1 MTRRRREEGRFAD
14 MSRRLVLVVLL
25 IGLVAIGSAVA
36 PWTVSDA
43 LTGAIAHQ
51 LREAYGLEL
60 RVAGRSTVAL
70 LPVPRLKFDDVTIA
84 NRDGVPIVRGGQLR
98 GEFRLVPLL
107 AGRMELAE
115 ASLSGSAIEVALD
128 GSGRHG
134 LTDTLG
140 LLRDQAERRRTASA
154 PVRRLALQGAR
165 IVVRDA
171 RAGADRSVEDVN
183 LVAIWPTPDA
193 SLELSGTLSWRD
205 EVVDFSLSDLRPGAL
220 VGGKPSR
227 FAARVKSPTGAL
239 TIAGEVSAEA
249 RAGGTLSFTTRSFG
263 DVSRLTGVG
272 FAGARTPGPVSVE
285 GEFTA
290 DRRAISLGSARLVI
304 GADRLEGA
312 LALRFDGDRPAVSGT
327 LASDRL
333 DLGALLAPA
342 TRALRSDAGWS
353 GEPWPMAEL
362 TGADLDLRLS
372 AAVARIGPVTLDD
385 VAGGLLV
392 KQGRLEA
399 SLGRAGLYRGVAKG
413 RLTASTLSSRAD
425 VRLQGSLDG
434 VEVGS
439 LLADVGHGRWLS
451 GPAQAQFVLEGAGE
465 SAAEVVAQTH
475 GRASVSV
482 KQGELIGIGVADLM
496 RRVERRPV
504 ATALD
509 WRGGRTPFDHAAATI
524 NVVSGVGDIVEGS
537 FVAPTARGSVQ
548 GRVSLVERTL
558 ALRAALEPLGAAP
571 ASSISFDIT
580 GPMHEPSVV
589 PDLRGVVGRS
599 GAAGPLL
606 GRESTAAATR
616 ALGYAPTA
624 Q

>member
-1 MTRRRREEGRFAD
+1 MLIA
-14 MSRRLVLVVLL
+14 VL
-25 IGLVAIGSAVA
+25 IGLALLGTALA
-36 PWTVSDA
+36 PWAVSDA
-43 LTGAIAHQ
+43 LTKAIAHQ

-60 RVAGRSTVAL
+60 EVAGRSTVAL
-70 LPVPRLKFDDVTIA
+70 LPVPRLKFDNVTIS
-84 NRDGVPIVRGGQLR
+84 NREGVPVARGGQLR
-98 GEFRLVPLL
+98 GEFRIVPLL
-107 AGRMELAE
+107 SGRMELAE
-115 ASLSGSAIEVALD
+115 ASLSGSIIEVAFD
-128 GSGRHG
+128 ASGRHA
-134 LTDTLG
+134 LSDTLG
-140 LLRDQAERRRTASA
+140 LLREQAERRGNAST

-165 IVVRDA
+165 IVLRDP
-171 RAGADRSVEDVN
+171 RGGTDRSIDHVS
-183 LVAIWPTPDA
+183 LVASWPTPDA
-193 SLELSGTLSWRD
+193 PLEISGTLSWRD
-205 EVVDFSLSDLRPGAL
+205 EAVDFSVSDIRPGAL

-227 FAARVKSPTGAL
+227 FAARVKSPTAAL
-239 TIAGEVSAEA
+239 TIAGEVSADA
-249 RAGGTLSFTTRSFG
+249 RTAGTLSFTTGSFG

-272 FAGARTPGPVSVE
+272 FAGARTPGPVSID

-290 DRRAISLGSARLVI
+290 DRSAISLASARLAI

-327 LASDRL
+327 LATDRL
-333 DLGALLAPA
+333 DLAALLAPA
-342 TRALRSDAGWS
+342 TRALRSDSGWS
-353 GEPWPMAEL
+353 REPWPIPEL
-362 TGADLDLRLS
+362 TGADVDVRLS
-372 AAVARIGPVTLDD
+372 AAVARIGPVTLED

-434 VEVGS
+434 VDVGS

-475 GRASVSV
+475 GRASLSV

-496 RRVERRPV
+496 RRLERRPV

-524 NVVSGVGDIVEGS
+524 NVGSGIGDIVEGS
-537 FVAPTARGSVQ
+537 LGAPAARGSLH

-558 ALRAALEPLGAAP
+558 ALRAAIEPLGAAP

-580 GPMHEPSVV
+580 GPMHDPSVV

-599 GAAGPLL
+599 GAAGPLV
-606 GRESTAAATR
+606 GRESTAAAAR